1 MEFIDGHAGGKDELA
16 FDDSAQALLKEMA
29 DNRDKVINLIGKAK
43 YDEEIELLKQVEK
56 DDEKKGGF

>member
-1 MEFIDGHAGGKDELA
+1 
-16 FDDSAQALLKEMA
+16 MA

-56 DDEKKGGF
+56 DDEKKGGFQSIAGAVDKRDDNLRDIILSSGFES